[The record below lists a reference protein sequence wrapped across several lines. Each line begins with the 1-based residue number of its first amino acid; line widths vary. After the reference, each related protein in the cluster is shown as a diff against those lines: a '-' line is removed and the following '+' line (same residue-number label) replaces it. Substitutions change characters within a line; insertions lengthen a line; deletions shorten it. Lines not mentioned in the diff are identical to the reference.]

1 MILLIVI
8 LTGLDQ
14 IIKYLLPKFVLL
26 NESKEIIKNFFY
38 ITNVNNY
45 GAAWST
51 FYNHRILLIII
62 SLLAILI
69 IYKTFIKSS
78 KLTKLNSLLLGMLY
92 SGVLGNL
99 LDRIFRGYVIDYLD
113 FKIFG
118 YDYPVFNLADIL
130 IVLGII
136 GLLIKSFKEEKNGKV
151 FSK

>member
-14 IIKYLLPKFVLL
+14 IIKYLLPKCVLL

-62 SLLAILI
+62 SLLAI
-69 IYKTFIKSS
+69 SS
-78 KLTKLNSLLLGMLY
+78 FSLTK
-92 SGVLGNL
+92 
-99 LDRIFRGYVIDYLD
+99 
-113 FKIFG
+113 
-118 YDYPVFNLADIL
+118 
-130 IVLGII
+130 
-136 GLLIKSFKEEKNGKV
+136 
-151 FSK
+151 